1 MTIEG
6 NKAYGT
12 MQIAGTEIVLAVRG
26 RKIHTDLELA
36 ANLSDGDYDARSY
49 HLKDTHLRL
58 FNTRL
63 ETSVRETE
71 DDWWAEI
78 RVNRGNLL
86 WRSPMDV
93 DAQLSLSMRDLEPL
107 IAAVRDPE
115 KRVSVLEKA
124 LNVKSL
130 HGVLAMETNLEQIT
144 LNPIL
149 INGEGLE
156 VVSRLDIVPNAIN
169 GVLYTKLHGLSAH
182 FEITDSKA
190 RLRGFGGRGKVLKQ
204 VKPMTGDL

>member
-1 MTIEG
+1 M
-6 NKAYGT
+6 
-12 MQIAGTEIVLAVRG
+12 
-26 RKIHTDLELA
+26 
-36 ANLSDGDYDARSY
+36 
-49 HLKDTHLRL
+49 
-58 FNTRL
+58 
-63 ETSVRETE
+63 
-71 DDWWAEI
+71 
-78 RVNRGNLL
+78 
-86 WRSPMDV
+86 
-93 DAQLSLSMRDLEPL
+93 
-107 IAAVRDPE
+107 
-115 KRVSVLEKA
+115 
-124 LNVKSL
+124 KSL